1 MQQKQR
7 KSGQSFQ
14 FRIKKLRY
22 ELSCFLLGPSDLGR
36 WKILALKLSHEAES
50 VSSENECDDDC
61 RVSWRCPRPGQSL
74 QLGKPLCDRKG
85 GGTECP
91 PSGGYRLDSGAAF
104 VLAPPVHVCVSV
116 QIGVCV
122 CEQGDP

>member
-1 MQQKQR
+1 MRR
-7 KSGQSFQ
+7 K
-14 FRIKKLRY
+14 
-22 ELSCFLLGPSDLGR
+22 
-36 WKILALKLSHEAES
+36 ES
-50 VSSENECDDDC
+50 VLKMNVMMTVEF
-61 RVSWRCPRPGQSL
+61 PGGIPGLKPGQSL

>member
-1 MQQKQR
+1 M
-7 KSGQSFQ
+7 SPGGF
-14 FRIKKLRY
+14 
-22 ELSCFLLGPSDLGR
+22 
-36 WKILALKLSHEAES
+36 
-50 VSSENECDDDC
+50 
-61 RVSWRCPRPGQSL
+61 RPGQSL

-122 CEQGDP
+122 CMCRVILEGPFVVLEIILIEPYSLISRFSV